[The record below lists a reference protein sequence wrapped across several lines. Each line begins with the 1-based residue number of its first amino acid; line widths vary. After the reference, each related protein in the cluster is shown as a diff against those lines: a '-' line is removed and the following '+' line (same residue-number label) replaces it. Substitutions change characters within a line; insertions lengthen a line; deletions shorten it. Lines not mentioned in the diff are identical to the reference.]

1 MKLSAEFAFMS
12 PNKFLNLFFVTLIIF
27 LTAVTSPATSFAD
40 DDDDD
45 APVQLYLTYYW
56 SVFEGDYV
64 QVIDTNLYR
73 QDGSVI
79 DQVPYAFA
87 QALAHHGN
95 GYLENN
101 ELVTDD
107 GWCSVDT
114 NFERCYS
121 VVDNT
126 LGCQFGVGAEGNCLV
141 PFRSVSVSQNM
152 FDADTRLYVPELDG
166 VILPNGSRHNGCVFV
181 DDDSAPSNQMS
192 LFIEKEDFRD
202 DMNTALGQIGSVHI
216 IADSSRCR

>member
-1 MKLSAEFAFMS
+1 MS
-12 PNKFLNLFFVTLIIF
+12 PNKFFVFFSVIF
-27 LTAVTSPATSFAD
+27 LLLFSTFFSQNLFAD

-45 APVQLYLTYYW
+45 DVVLQRLSLTFYW
-56 SVFEGDYV
+56 SVFEGDYL

-73 QDGSVI
+73 QDGTVI

-101 ELVTDD
+101 MLVTDA
-107 GWCSVDT
+107 GWCSVDS

-121 VVDNT
+121 VVDNS
-126 LGCQFGVGAEGNCLV
+126 LGCQYGVGIEGNCLV
-141 PFRSVSVSQNM
+141 PFRSVSVSQNL

-166 VILPNGSRHNGCVFV
+166 IMMPSGYRHNGCVFV
-181 DDDSAPSNQMS
+181 DDNSASNNEIS
-192 LFIEKEDFRD
+192 LFVEKEGLLD
-202 DMNTALGQIGSVHI
+202 DVKTALNQISAVHVI
-216 IADSSRCR
+216 EDSSKCR